1 MNICPG
7 RSGFPIH
14 RPMFLASV
22 TSPDEARVCV
32 GAGADLIDAKNPLTG
47 ALGAL
52 PLTTVSEIVEAVR
65 EAPGQ
70 TRLVSATVGDLPMEP
85 TIVRE
90 AVETMADT
98 GVDFVK
104 IGLGGGKAA
113 FDVVDAL
120 SAFDVGTARLVGVLF
135 ADQNPDF
142 SLVEAMA
149 KAGFA
154 GVMLDT
160 AAKRSGRLVDV
171 QSPENLSE
179 FVRLAGQS
187 GLFCGL
193 AGSLKRDDIGLLG
206 RFGADILGFR
216 GALCLDSDRTF
227 AIDEGRV
234 ACVRAALDAL
244 SDLAVPQAG

>member
-7 RSGFPIH
+7 RSGFPLQ

-32 GAGADLIDAKNPLTG
+32 RAGADLIDAKNPLTG

-52 PLTTVSEIVEAVR
+52 PLSTVGEIVEAVR
-65 EAPGQ
+65 GTPGPK
-70 TRLVSATVGDLPMEP
+70 RLVSATVGDLPMEP
-85 TIVRE
+85 KIVRE
-90 AVETMADT
+90 AVEAMAGT

-104 IGLGGGKAA
+104 IGLGGDQKA
-113 FDVVDAL
+113 FDVVSAL
-120 SAFDVGTARLVGVLF
+120 AGCELGNARLVGVLF

-142 SLVEAMA
+142 SLVDAMA
-149 KAGFA
+149 RTGFA
-154 GVMLDT
+154 GAMLDT
-160 AAKRSGRLVDV
+160 AAKKSGRLVDC
-171 QSPENLSE
+171 QSPENLGE
-179 FVRLAGQS
+179 FVRMARQS

-193 AGSLKRDDIGLLG
+193 AGSLKLEDIGLLG

-234 ACVRAALDAL
+234 ASVRAALDAL
-244 SDLAVPQAG
+244 SDCDVHAAG